1 MYRVSH
7 IRVIKSIN
15 VKSYLTTAR
24 KLTTHEL
31 DPSNIDDIDQ
41 LLKRISIKSISYI
54 HKIAYKSNY
63 HLDGNVF
70 HNPVTIRNPLVLLK
84 DTIDLP
90 GISQDWLYVGKRH
103 TNSFFH
109 TDDFGLPVIN
119 TMLNDGQKLW
129 MVIDPGD
136 NHKMIQRLRSIS
148 GKWIESEENPLC
160 YRRK

>member
-1 MYRVSH
+1 MFQVYRASK

-24 KLTTHEL
+24 QLPPHEL
-31 DPSNIDDIDQ
+31 DPSNIDDIDKLFQ
-41 LLKRISIKSISYI
+41 TISRKSVSYI
-54 HKIAYKSNY
+54 HNIAYESNY

-70 HNPVTIRNPLVLLK
+70 HNPVAIRNPIVLLK
-84 DTIDLP
+84 EAKHPP

-119 TMLNDGQKLW
+119 TMLNDGRKFW

-136 NHKMIQRLRSIS
+136 NAKIIQKLRSIS
-148 GKWIESEENPLC
+148 GK
-160 YRRK
+160 